1 MHEWP
6 IGNKNTN
13 KQHFNQKESE
23 SVLIAECGKCRRCT
37 LSKLPIFVHKNSCYY
52 SYFSKIKPGVPAISE
67 TPKCQEVLQD
77 YMKNKNMIFFFFFL
91 AQLEGIRH
99 CLSPPLFP
107 LNRASKYQKVKSI
120 HPSLRKN

>member
-77 YMKNKNMIFFFFFL
+77 YMKNKNNEKHDFL
-91 AQLEGIRH
+91 IDTSGPAGRDQALPFSTFI
-99 CLSPPLFP
+99 SP
-107 LNRASKYQKVKSI
+107 
-120 HPSLRKN
+120 